1 MTGRRSILGRA
12 TRAALIA
19 SAVGVLPPS
28 APSLASE
35 RFSVL
40 VVGATAGYRH
50 DSIPAA
56 IETIRLLGEESGAY
70 GVTVLPEVADL
81 VALSADLLAQH
92 SVVVFASTSGELPLD
107 ETQKTAL
114 LSFIAAGGGF
124 VGVHSATDTFYTWPE
139 YGELTGAYFQEHP
152 WTQEV
157 RVTVEDA
164 THPATQMLPS
174 ALTLTDEI
182 YVFRSDVR
190 ARPNTQVLLSL
201 DASSV
206 SAVGDFP
213 LAWCSPYGAG
223 RVLYN
228 ALGHFNAVWQDPL
241 FRAHLLAAIRWTAG
255 R

>member
-1 MTGRRSILGRA
+1 MTGRRNILGRA
-12 TRAALIA
+12 TRAALA
-19 SAVGVLPPS
+19 ATAAGALPPP

-35 RFSVL
+35 HFGVL

-50 DSIPAA
+50 DSIPTA
-56 IETIRLLGEESGAY
+56 IETIRRLGEESGAY

-81 VALSADLLAQH
+81 VVLSADSLAQH

-114 LSFIAAGGGF
+114 LSFITAGGGF
-124 VGVHSATDTFYTWPE
+124 IGVHSATDTFYAWPE
-139 YGELTGAYFQEHP
+139 YGELTGAYFREHP

-157 RVTVEDA
+157 RVNVEDA
-164 THPATQMLPS
+164 THPTTHMLPS
-174 ALTLTDEI
+174 TLTLTDEI

-190 ARPNTQVLLSL
+190 ARPNTRILLSL

-206 SAVGDFP
+206 GAVGDFP
-213 LAWCSPYGAG
+213 LVWCSPYGAG

-228 ALGHFNAVWQDPL
+228 ALGHFDAVWHDSL